1 MKTFWNI
8 ENFEDVISFCRFL
21 FTMNRDKD
29 IAHESFTF
37 KIIFCLQ
44 ASTWHTK
51 MMRGD
56 DLITVHEKYFF

>member
-37 KIIFCLQ
+37 KII
-44 ASTWHTK
+44 SRSPW
-51 MMRGD
+51 
-56 DLITVHEKYFF
+56 